1 MPGTNLWIPFQ
12 IQLDSSGSGEQEVGA
27 PALGQN
33 WQAFATLNPA
43 PAGQSQ
49 TISVSGQVVASGAR
63 QSGPFAAGSGQGV
76 TVTIAGG
83 TASSAV
89 AGVLQGAILPGTAA
103 QAPLPGNGNLFEIS
117 GGVIDATITGPV
129 DANITNASLSVTG
142 SSVIIESGQTGLNV
156 STDSPPQPAS
166 SNLVVPA
173 SSAADSFQVTPPAGA
188 TGFVLITVPNS
199 TSNPTFTVSGVTS
212 LNVYAEV
219 TYLVNASGTIV
230 GVIEGNVE
238 PLLFQVSGWDN
249 SGTSP
254 ATAAFVSWLF
264 GSGVQQVQ
272 NDIYQPLF
280 VRGVQGSSR
289 TAIDTSPEQQSYAT
303 VGATIT
309 AAGQVVQLLN
319 GQTGLDTTIRRLKL
333 FWNPSTTSEVDL
345 QTSSTPGTG
354 VVAKFGFDS
363 VVHVNE
369 MDFDRVEL
377 GAGVGLWLA
386 TYTGTGSLL
395 ANLVYT
401 MLP

>member
-1 MPGTNLWIPFQ
+1 
-12 IQLDSSGSGEQEVGA
+12 
-27 PALGQN
+27 
-33 WQAFATLNPA
+33 
-43 PAGQSQ
+43 
-49 TISVSGQVVASGAR
+49 VA
-63 QSGPFAAGSGQGV
+63 
-76 TVTIAGG
+76 IAGG

-89 AGVLQGAILPGTAA
+89 AGVLQGAILPGTSA

-173 SSAADSFQVTPPAGA
+173 GSAADSFQVTPPAGA